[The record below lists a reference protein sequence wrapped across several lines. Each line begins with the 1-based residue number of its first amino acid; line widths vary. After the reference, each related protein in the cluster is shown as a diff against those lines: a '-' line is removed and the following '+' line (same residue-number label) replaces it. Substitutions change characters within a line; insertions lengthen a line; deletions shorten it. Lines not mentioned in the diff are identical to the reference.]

1 MLLGNAN
8 FDKFTFDFIERN
20 IVIICFRLGL
30 EKYDR
35 ANISTAIGF
44 HRNGFL
50 FQTAL
55 HLYCTRN
62 HIVRRAMIIYDNG
75 QFYHIGPFEFDCV
88 DKTDDVALLTRC
100 SRQVKDKT
108 RINCFKHIHT
118 QISFEVVAFIDDNDW
133 IEIG

>member
-20 IVIICFRLGL
+20 IVIIGFRLGL

-35 ANISTAIGF
+35 ANISTALCF
-44 HRNGFL
+44 HRNSFL

-55 HLYCTRN
+55 HLDRTRN
-62 HIVRRAMIIYDNG
+62 NIVRRAMIIYDNG
-75 QFYHIGPFEFDCV
+75 QFYHICPFEFDCV
-88 DKTDDVALLTRC
+88 DKTDDIALSTRGGC
-100 SRQVKDKT
+100 QVENET
-108 RINCFKHIHT
+108 RIDSLKHIHA